1 MRQSFDKRSFLAWSW
16 EFPRQPKITKIWF
29 WHFWGVEIFPMD
41 LAFCNFEKSKT
52 SKSSETSRSLRSVR
66 TLFLWFLAVAETLSS
81 TLKKTA
87 CQKIVS
93 SLRFSRHNFTCKSL
107 SWILVLVDTNS
118 VYTPNY
124 ITSAKY
130 RDTEVHFY
138 LFGTTPTLGGLFD
151 GARMKQGWNIH
162 LYLLKT
168 RYRDFPDFA
177 YFRYRIYWDFK
188 GFTVYLSR
196 ISGYTILF
204 ILRLY

>member
-1 MRQSFDKRSFLAWSW
+1 MFLMILM
-16 EFPRQPKITKIWF
+16 FL
-29 WHFWGVEIFPMD
+29 IFR
-41 LAFCNFEKSKT
+41 KSKI
-52 SKSSETSRSLRSVR
+52 SKSSETSRSPKSVK
-66 TLFLWFLAVAETLSS
+66 TLFLWFLAIAETLSS

-124 ITSAKY
+124 MTSAKY
-130 RDTEVHFY
+130 RDTEVHSY
-138 LFGTTPTLGGLFD
+138 LFGTTTTLGGLFD

-168 RYRDFPDFA
+168 RYRDFPDFEH
-177 YFRYRIYWDFK
+177 FRYRIYWDFK

-196 ISGYTILF
+196 IW
-204 ILRLY
+204 R